1 MTTTPD
7 PLVGDEARDLV
18 ERDYAAIAPEDLPLW
33 ERAKALKLLGRE
45 CDSFTRLGAG
55 FLAWILGV
63 GAAAGLAVVVAN
75 DVPLWGRALGLIAGV
90 GLGLVAWGLGRRVWK
105 AGRRVVDAFCWWTL
119 LPERMPGGGA
129 GVDEWRAEPVR
140 DAVRARVFVF
150 EGWRALRIAAATVSV
165 LAPIVYLDTLDRGPR
180 FSWYDGQTAALTVF
194 SLLFLVIGIGTGAVL
209 IWGQYRASRAHA
221 ERDPIQRWLLR
232 R

>member
-1 MTTTPD
+1 MTTHD
-7 PLVGDEARDLV
+7 SLVGDEARDLV
-18 ERDYAAIAPEDLPLW
+18 ERDYDAIDPDNLPLW
-33 ERAKALKLLGRE
+33 ERSKALKLLGRE
-45 CDSFTRLGAG
+45 CDSFARLGAG
-55 FLAWILGV
+55 LLAWVLGV
-63 GAAAGLAVVVAN
+63 GAAAGLGVVVAN
-75 DVPLWGRALGLIAGV
+75 DVPLWGRLLGLVAGV
-90 GLGLVAWGLGRRVWK
+90 GLGAVAFGLGRRVWK

-150 EGWRALRIAAATVSV
+150 EGWRVLRIVAAVVSI
-165 LAPIVYLDTLDRGPR
+165 LAPLVYLDTLDRGPR

-194 SLLFLVIGIGTGAVL
+194 SLLFVAIGFGTGAVL
-209 IWGQYRASRAHA
+209 LWGQYRASKAHA
-221 ERDPIQRWLLR
+221 ERDPIQRWILR

>member
-1 MTTTPD
+1 MTVHD
-7 PLVGDEARDLV
+7 PLVGDDARDLV
-18 ERDYAAIAPEDLPLW
+18 ERDYAAIDPGDLPLW
-33 ERAKALKLLGRE
+33 ERGKALKLLGRE

-55 FLAWILGV
+55 LLAWILGI
-63 GAAAGLAVVVAN
+63 GAAASFAVVVAN
-75 DVPLWGRALGLIAGV
+75 DVPLWGRALA
-90 GLGLVAWGLGRRVWK
+90 LVAGAVLGVVAVGLGRRVWK

-129 GVDEWRAEPVR
+129 GADDWRAEPAR

-150 EGWRALRIAAATVSV
+150 EGWRALRIAAATLSV
-165 LAPIVYLDTLDRGPR
+165 LTPIVFFDTLDRGPR

-194 SLLFLVIGIGTGAVL
+194 SLLLLAIGVGTGAIV
-209 IWGQYRASRAHA
+209 IWGQFRASRAHA
-221 ERDPIQRWLLR
+221 ERDPIQRWILR